1 MRSHFYRPQLGAL
14 LLAVTAFV
22 HVSAKQPYPQD
33 VTDFLQSRNHC
44 EDLRG
49 NMVDT
54 VPGNTSDIQ
63 NAIKDTTDQC
73 KGTDKALDALKQKY
87 AGDPAVMQAL
97 NGYDNRIER
106 DPL

>member
-1 MRSHFYRPQLGAL
+1 MHRHFYRPLSGAL
-14 LLAVTAFV
+14 LLAVAAFT
-22 HVSAKQPYPQD
+22 HVSAQPPYPQD

-49 NMVDT
+49 NMADT
-54 VPGNTSDIQ
+54 VPGHTSDIQ
-63 NAIKDTTDQC
+63 DVIKDTKDQC
-73 KGTDKALDALKQKY
+73 KGTDKTLDALKQKY
-87 AGDPAVMQAL
+87 ASDPAVMQAL